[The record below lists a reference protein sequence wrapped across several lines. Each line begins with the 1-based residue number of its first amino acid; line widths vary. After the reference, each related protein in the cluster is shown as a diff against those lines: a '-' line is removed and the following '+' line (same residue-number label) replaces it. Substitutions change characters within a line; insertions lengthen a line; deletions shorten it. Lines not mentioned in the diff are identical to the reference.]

1 MRKLLVYEL
10 NEVPWRV
17 VDFYVARRPGS
28 TLAAF
33 LEGAAQITTRTTD
46 SGELHP
52 WSTWPTMHRGVDNDV
67 HNIRFINQDLSSA
80 RAWPPLWE
88 ILVANRRT
96 VGIVG
101 SLQSYPPLQHEH
113 CLFHVPDTFAKGP
126 ETIPARYR
134 AFQALNLELTRENK
148 AVASTVRL
156 SELLAGFSLLRAG
169 VRPSTGY
176 RLAEQLAREKTN
188 PLWRSL
194 RPMLQAHV
202 AFDVFVNALGGAGP
216 DYAAF
221 FSNHV
226 AGMMHRYWRYAF
238 PEDFAEALPQT
249 PHARFHAES
258 ILKAMD
264 IFDGQLRWM
273 VGFAGRHGYDV
284 VVASSMGQEAI
295 DRGTYVPELLL
306 DSIEPLARALGF
318 PAPVRL
324 NLAMQPDVA
333 LEFDNE
339 GDLQAFLDLMPRLV
353 DPEGQP
359 VMCLIYQ
366 PQGRT
371 LNLSVRRSPATVRE
385 HRLHVGNEAYKPEEL
400 GFRLISRD
408 PGTGYH
414 QPDGILLWKG
424 ELQPDLAPRTVVDSR
439 RYAPTILSALG
450 VSPASYMMEALPV
463 RVAVPQ
469 LAA

>member
-202 AFDVFVNALGGAGP
+202 AFDVFVMRSAARGP
-216 DYAAF
+216 T
-221 FSNHV
+221 
-226 AGMMHRYWRYAF
+226 
-238 PEDFAEALPQT
+238 T
-249 PHARFHAES
+249 PH
-258 ILKAMD
+258 
-264 IFDGQLRWM
+264 
-273 VGFAGRHGYDV
+273 
-284 VVASSMGQEAI
+284 SSRTTS
-295 DRGTYVPELLL
+295 RG
-306 DSIEPLARALGF
+306 
-318 PAPVRL
+318 
-324 NLAMQPDVA
+324 
-333 LEFDNE
+333 
-339 GDLQAFLDLMPRLV
+339 
-353 DPEGQP
+353 
-359 VMCLIYQ
+359 
-366 PQGRT
+366 
-371 LNLSVRRSPATVRE
+371 
-385 HRLHVGNEAYKPEEL
+385 
-400 GFRLISRD
+400 
-408 PGTGYH
+408 
-414 QPDGILLWKG
+414 
-424 ELQPDLAPRTVVDSR
+424 
-439 RYAPTILSALG
+439 
-450 VSPASYMMEALPV
+450 
-463 RVAVPQ
+463 
-469 LAA
+469 